1 LLAFALMSTEVIS
14 NDKAKVLAD
23 AVEVRETLTLTGRN
37 VYQIWAGSRE
47 STRIIMIR
55 ADCPG

>member
-1 LLAFALMSTEVIS
+1 MSTEVIS